1 MANATRDLDTQSVGG
16 PGPFIFHIPVLGATR
31 IYAGTLVSQIIATG
45 LAVPYSTALSSH
57 AVGVATAAADNSAGA
72 AGAKRVQVETK
83 RMFEFT
89 NGAGG
94 DAFSEASLIGSK
106 VYATDDHTVA
116 DNDGGA
122 TRKCI
127 GTFYGM
133 QDGGKVRVFV
143 DPSIGAL

>member
-1 MANATRDLDTQSVGG
+1 MANATSNISTDTVGG
-16 PGPFIFHIPVLGATR
+16 PGPFVFHVPAAAATH
-31 IYAGTLVSQIIATG
+31 IYEGTIVSQIIASG
-45 LAVPYSTALSSH
+45 YAVPYSTALSSH
-57 AVGVATAAADNSAGA
+57 AIGVATHEVDNSAGA

-83 RMFEFT
+83 RMFAFA